1 MDTVGAGFGYHT
13 NVIASRGSTERS
25 PVWAQIVSV
34 AGRSPS
40 THNTQAWRIRIES
53 EREATLCYDREGT
66 LPAEDVKG
74 DFNLINMGVFTR
86 GAEIAA
92 ASIGHRL
99 QWNFVLDESDPSLRY
114 VPVAALSLESDPKLD
129 DAQLLDPFLERRTSR
144 IPYDGQK
151 LEPRDLHALRDLAA
165 RAGHEFAWTQEEE
178 NVRWFLNLN
187 AETIVE
193 DLQQQAIRRELHQ
206 WMRFTRFRAR
216 RTGDGLWSRCMNQNA
231 FLMWFM
237 IRYPHVLKA
246 RWVNQAL
253 QQGYLRTQ
261 AGTPAVGW
269 IEGVIETR
277 EDQFAAGRFVLDFW
291 IELHRLGIDMMPYGS
306 LYTNQASNLKIGER
320 TGAPGF
326 WLIFRMG
333 HGVRPPQSFRRPAA
347 QLFI

>member
-1 MDTVGAGFGYHT
+1 M
-13 NVIASRGSTERS
+13 
-25 PVWAQIVSV
+25 
-34 AGRSPS
+34 
-40 THNTQAWRIRIES
+40 
-53 EREATLCYDREGT
+53 

-74 DFNLINMGVFTR
+74 DFNLINMGIFTR

-92 ASIGHRL
+92 ASIGWRL
-99 QWNFVLDESDPSLRY
+99 HWDFVLDESDLSLRH
-114 VPVAALSLESDPKLD
+114 VPVAVLSLESDPKQD
-129 DAQLLDPFLERRTSR
+129 DARLLDSFLERRTSR

-151 LEPRDLHALRDLAA
+151 LESRDLHALRDLAA
-165 RAGHEFAWTQEEE
+165 CAGHEFAWTQEEE
-178 NVRWFLNLN
+178 SVRWFLKLN

-193 DLQQQAIRRELHQ
+193 DLQQHAIRRELYQ
-206 WMRFTRFRAR
+206 WTRFTSRRAR

-237 IRYPHVLKA
+237 IRYPQVLKI
-246 RWVNQAL
+246 RWINQAL

-261 AGTPAVGW
+261 GGTPAVGW

-277 EDQFAAGRFVLDFW
+277 KDQFSAGCFVLDFW

-306 LYTNQASNLKIGER
+306 LYTNRASNAKVSER
-320 TGAPGF
+320 TGAPRF

-333 HGVRPPQSFRRPAA
+333 YGVRPPQSFRRPAA

>member
-1 MDTVGAGFGYHT
+1 M
-13 NVIASRGSTERS
+13 ERS
-25 PVWAQIVSV
+25 PIWAQIISI

-40 THNTQAWRIRIES
+40 THNTQAWRLRVAS
-53 EREATLCYDREGT
+53 DREATLCYDREGM
-66 LPAEDVKG
+66 LPAEDVDG

-99 QWNFVLDESDPSLRY
+99 QWDFVLDESDPSPRY
-114 VPVAALSLESDPKLD
+114 VPVAVLSLESDPGLE

-144 IPYDGQK
+144 VPYDGQT
-151 LEPRDLHALRDLAA
+151 LEARDLQALRDLAA
-165 RAGHEFAWTQEEE
+165 GAGHEFAWTQEEE
-178 NVRWFLNLN
+178 SVRWFLTLN

-193 DLQQQAIRRELHQ
+193 DLQQPAVRRELHQ
-206 WMRFTRFRAR
+206 WMRFTGLRAR
-216 RTGDGLWSRCMNQNA
+216 TTGDGLWSRCMNQNA
-231 FLMWFM
+231 FFMWFM
-237 IRYPHVLKA
+237 VRYPQVLKVS
-246 RWVNQAL
+246 WVSQAL
-253 QQGYLRTQ
+253 QRGYLRTQ

-277 EDQFAAGRFVLDFW
+277 EDQFSAGRLLLDFW

-306 LYTNQASNLKIGER
+306 LYTNQWSKAKVSER

-333 HGVRPPQSFRRPAA
+333 HGARPPQSYRRPAA
-347 QLFI
+347 ELFI